1 MIDSKLR
8 IDRLAKEI
16 NDPSCGVILMDVVLG
31 HGATSTPGEELSVAI
46 SESSKPIFISLIGT
60 TLDPQNFER
69 QKAILAQA
77 GARVFL
83 SNAYATHA
91 ALDALGVPR

>member
-1 MIDSKLR
+1 
-8 IDRLAKEI
+8 
-16 NDPSCGVILMDVVLG
+16 MDVVLG
-31 HGATSTPGEELSVAI
+31 HGATSTPGEELSATI
-46 SESSKPIFISLIGT
+46 SDSSKPIFISLIGT

-77 GARVFL
+77 GAKVFL